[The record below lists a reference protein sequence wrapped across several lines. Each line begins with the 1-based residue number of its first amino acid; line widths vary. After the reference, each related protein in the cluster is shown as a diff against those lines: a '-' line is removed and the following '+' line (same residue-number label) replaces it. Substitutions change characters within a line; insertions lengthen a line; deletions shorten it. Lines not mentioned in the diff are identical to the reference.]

1 MQRVSYCVA
10 RFIALYGSSGDK
22 KNKKIK
28 KSNGFYEKVV
38 CEYLCLSPAVNKN
51 I

>member
-10 RFIALYGSSGDK
+10 RFIALYGSSRDK
-22 KNKKIK
+22 IFYIF
-28 KSNGFYEKVV
+28 SNGFYEKAV
-38 CEYLCLSPAVNKN
+38 CEYLCLPPAVNKN

>member
-10 RFIALYGSSGDK
+10 RFIALYGSSRDK
-22 KNKKIK
+22 IILLLF
-28 KSNGFYEKVV
+28 SNGFCEKVV
-38 CEYLCLSPAVNKN
+38 CEYLCLSPAVNNN